1 MYIKEMP
8 SPSPFNISPAV
19 LYDSAYKIQAPIL
32 KNKTRKIVINV
43 IFLISFPVTSPNF
56 IDFSFAFSYLQAK
69 STSYLPYLQRLSS
82 SKFCGTF

>member
-19 LYDSAYKIQAPIL
+19 LYDSAYKTQAPIF

-43 IFLISFPVTSPNF
+43 IFLISFLVSANQ
-56 IDFSFAFSYLQAK
+56 YMV
-69 STSYLPYLQRLSS
+69 
-82 SKFCGTF
+82 

>member
-43 IFLISFPVTSPNF
+43 IFLISFLAFRV
-56 IDFSFAFSYLQAK
+56 FSFLNI
-69 STSYLPYLQRLSS
+69 LS
-82 SKFCGTF
+82 KKICLHF